1 MTRSRPDIAII
12 GAGVVGT
19 TLGIAARRAGYPVV
33 AVASRREASARKAAR
48 LIGGEPSVCTAAEA
62 AGRGEVVLLT
72 VNDDAIA
79 PAAAALA
86 EAHTVRAGTVV
97 AHCSGALA
105 SDVLAPLAAAGAHV
119 ASMHPLQTFPSVL
132 VAIDRLPGCHC
143 FCEGDPA
150 ALSVVMQLAGDLGC
164 VPIELAGDRK
174 ALYHAAAC
182 MACNYLATLQEAAIA
197 TAILAG
203 IDAEPARAALA
214 PLVAAT
220 VDNVAAVG
228 PAAALT
234 GPIARG
240 DVHTVA
246 AHLAALD
253 ATAPDLAE
261 LYRQLGR
268 RTVRLARKAGK
279 IDEQTAERLMAVLA

>member
-1 MTRSRPDIAII
+1 MTRALPDIAII

-33 AVASRREASARKAAR
+33 AVASRSETSARKAAR
-48 LIGGEPSVCTAAEA
+48 LIGGEPAVCSPAEA
-62 AGRGEVVLLT
+62 AGRAEVVLLT
-72 VNDDAIA
+72 VSDDAIA
-79 PAAAALA
+79 PVARALA
-86 EAHTVRAGTVV
+86 EAGTLRAATVV
-97 AHCSGALA
+97 VHCSGALA
-105 SDVLAPLAAAGAHV
+105 ADALAPLAAAGAKV

-132 VAIDRLPGCHC
+132 VAVDRLPGCHC

-164 VPIELAGDRK
+164 VPVELAGDRK

-203 IDAEPARAALA
+203 IDAEPARHALA

-220 VDNVAAVG
+220 VDNVTAFG
-228 PAAALT
+228 PEHALT

-246 AHLAALD
+246 AHLEALD
-253 ATAPDLAE
+253 TTAPDLAE

-279 IDEQTAERLMAVLA
+279 IDETTAKHLLEVLK

>member
-1 MTRSRPDIAII
+1 MTRARPDIAII

-33 AVASRREASARKAAR
+33 AVASRTAASARKAAR
-48 LIGGEPSVCTAAEA
+48 LIGGEPSVCSAAEA
-62 AGRGEVVLLT
+62 AGRAELVLLT
-72 VNDDAIA
+72 VSDDAIA
-79 PAAAALA
+79 PVAAALA
-86 EAHTVRAGTVV
+86 GAGTLRAGTVV

-105 SDVLAPLAAAGAHV
+105 AEVLAPLAAAGASV

-132 VAIDRLPGCHC
+132 VAVDRLPGCHC
-143 FCEGDPA
+143 FCEGDSA

-197 TAILAG
+197 TAVLAG
-203 IDAEPARAALA
+203 IDAEPARSALA

-220 VDNVAAVG
+220 VDNIAAFG
-228 PAAALT
+228 PQRALT

-240 DVHTVA
+240 DVNTVA
-246 AHLAALD
+246 THLAALD
-253 ATAPDLAE
+253 ATDGDLAE

-268 RTVRLARKAGK
+268 RTVRLARKAGR
-279 IDEQTAERLMAVLA
+279 IDEATARRLMDALR